1 MKKSLL
7 FIIAFSTCFFIASA
21 QITITSTDMPSDS
34 TIIYQASDTL
44 TNISIGNAGPNQ
56 VWDFSSLLLHTFEVA
71 SVLPFSSAPNPA
83 FPAANLVY
91 QNGTQNFFQYAIN
104 SNSSFVTI
112 GSGGQ
117 TTISGNQ
124 LNINQFNTP
133 AETEFNFPT
142 NYNSTYSNN
151 FASNAKFY
159 FGQTIQG
166 ITIDSIKN
174 IAGVQKTFLVD
185 AWGDLTTPLA
195 GGPYS
200 VLRTKTTKITH
211 DTTMAFF
218 FGGWNNIPGG
228 ISVDSVTTYSWWANG
243 MSAPLATATMDSAG
257 AVSNV
262 VWLMAIP
269 PNLPSLTAI
278 ADQTNASCAASCDG
292 TAAAMVYWGT
302 PPYSYSW
309 NTSPVQTTQSISGLC
324 AGIYSVS
331 ITDSLNLTV
340 TLNVNVANEPSTEL
354 YITAI
359 QNIISIDSVSGAHYQ
374 WFLND
379 TIITN
384 ANSSEYYV
392 TQNGNYN
399 VYLTNANGCTDSSD
413 TFVFNTIGINES
425 FINENVFIFPNPASN
440 QITIKF
446 DSSVSKIFKASKQ
459 NILIDIK
466 NELGQTK
473 KTILKQ
479 MENGKNE
486 LVLDLYDLPSG
497 IYFIKFQN
505 NNISINKKF
514 IKL

>member
-1 MKKSLL
+1 
-7 FIIAFSTCFFIASA
+7 
-21 QITITSTDMPSDS
+21 
-34 TIIYQASDTL
+34 
-44 TNISIGNAGPNQ
+44 
-56 VWDFSSLLLHTFEVA
+56 
-71 SVLPFSSAPNPA
+71 
-83 FPAANLVY
+83 
-91 QNGTQNFFQYAIN
+91 
-104 SNSSFVTI
+104 
-112 GSGGQ
+112 
-117 TTISGNQ
+117 
-124 LNINQFNTP
+124 
-133 AETEFNFPT
+133 
-142 NYNSTYSNN
+142 
-151 FASNAKFY
+151 
-159 FGQTIQG
+159 
-166 ITIDSIKN
+166 
-174 IAGVQKTFLVD
+174 
-185 AWGDLTTPLA
+185 
-195 GGPYS
+195 
-200 VLRTKTTKITH
+200 
-211 DTTMAFF
+211 
-218 FGGWNNIPGG
+218 
-228 ISVDSVTTYSWWANG
+228 
-243 MSAPLATATMDSAG
+243 
-257 AVSNV
+257 
-262 VWLMAIP
+262 
-269 PNLPSLTAI
+269 
-278 ADQTNASCAASCDG
+278 
-292 TAAAMVYWGT
+292 MVYWGT

-340 TLNVNVANEPSTEL
+340 TLNVNVANEPSTAL

-359 QNIISIDSVSGAHYQ
+359 QNIISIDSVSGANYQ